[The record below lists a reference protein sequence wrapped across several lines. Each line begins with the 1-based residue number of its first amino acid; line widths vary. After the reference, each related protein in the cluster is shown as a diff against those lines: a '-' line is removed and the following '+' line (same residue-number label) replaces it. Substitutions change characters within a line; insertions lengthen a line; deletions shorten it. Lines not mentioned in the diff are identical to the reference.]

1 MAISNKLII
10 VFTFFYV
17 AVVLYLFLFL
27 TVPEIQTAILQSRE
41 QIALL
46 TEGTNYLL
54 AIFISLFICFIGNAS
69 IGFPVPYPF
78 VLFSFS
84 QSIFIRYTSL
94 GLTFQEVLINGY
106 FWFEI
111 IGIAIAGGL
120 GSALGEFWSIVVGIG
135 AKKIAEKS
143 SSKSLDNVKGFGR
156 LVLEHPKTMY
166 FYIFIAAALPIPDD
180 PLWIALGMSKRKVNY
195 MKCLIWGWLGKNI
208 TTIFYVALPIF
219 IILGFSAT
227 GIELNDVA
235 SVITESIM
243 LLVTLSMMLFILS
256 FNWDKYIDVR
266 QSKKHQ

>member
-17 AVVLYLFLFL
+17 SVVLYLLLFL
-27 TVPEIQTAILQSRE
+27 TVPEIQSAIIQSRE

-54 AIFISLFICFIGNAS
+54 ALLISVFICFIGNAS
-69 IGFPVPYPF
+69 VGFPVPYPF

-84 QSIFIRYTSL
+84 QSIFIRYSAL
-94 GLTFQEVLINGY
+94 GLTFQEVLSNGY
-106 FWFEI
+106 FLFEI
-111 IGIAIAGGL
+111 IGIALAGGL
-120 GSALGEFWSIVVGIG
+120 GSALGEFLSIIVGIG

-143 SSKSLDNVKGFGR
+143 SSKALDNVRGFGR
-156 LVLEHPKTMY
+156 LVLEHPKSMY

-180 PLWIALGMSKRKVNY
+180 PLWIALGMSKRKVSY
-195 MKCLIWGWLGKNI
+195 MKCLIWGWLGKNV

-219 IILGFSAT
+219 ILFGFSAT
-227 GIELNDVA
+227 GIEVNDVS
-235 SVITESIM
+235 SVITESVM
-243 LLVTLSMMLFILS
+243 LLVTLSMMLFILG
-256 FNWDKYIDVR
+256 FNWDKYIDQK

>member
-10 VFTFFYV
+10 VFTFFYL
-17 AVVLYLFLFL
+17 AVVIYLFLFL
-27 TVPEIQTAILQSRE
+27 TVPEIQNTIIQSRE

-46 TEGTNYLL
+46 TEGNNYFF
-54 AIFISLFICFIGNAS
+54 AIFLSLFICFIGNAS

-78 VLFSFS
+78 ILFSFS
-84 QSIFIRYTSL
+84 QSIFIKYTFI
-94 GLTFQEVLINGY
+94 GLTFQEVLLNGY
-106 FWFEI
+106 FWSEI

-120 GSALGEFWSIVVGIG
+120 GSAIGEFLSIVVGIG
-135 AKKIAEKS
+135 AKKIAEKT
-143 SSKSLDNVKGFGR
+143 SSKTLENVRGFGR
-156 LVLEHPKTMY
+156 LVLEHPRSMY

-180 PLWIALGMSKRKVNY
+180 PLWIALGMSKRKINY
-195 MKCLIWGWLGKNI
+195 IKCLIWGWLGKNV

-219 IILGFSAT
+219 IIFGFSVT

-256 FNWDKYIDVR
+256 FNWDKFIDQR
-266 QSKKHQ
+266 QTKKQS